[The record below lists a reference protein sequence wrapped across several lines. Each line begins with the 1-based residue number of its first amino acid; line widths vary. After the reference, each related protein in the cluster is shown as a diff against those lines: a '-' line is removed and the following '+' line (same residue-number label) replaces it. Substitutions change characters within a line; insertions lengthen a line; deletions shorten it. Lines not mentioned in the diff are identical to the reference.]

1 LEDKDICGMVY
12 EDLFYSLLK
21 YELPARTIEGT

>member
-1 LEDKDICGMVY
+1 LEDKDICGIVY

-21 YELPARTIEGT
+21 HGLQARTIE